1 MAAEPL
7 SQAPEPRPERRPLRT
22 RPTARRRVL
31 ADRGARVLV
40 TAGGL
45 GIILSILGILAF
57 IVIEIW
63 PMTRGAKVETRAA
76 AAVPGL
82 DFVALVTDEYRS
94 HAVGLEADGTL
105 SVVRLDG
112 GGIVA
117 AEPLL
122 GAVPA
127 AGESAEP
134 AADGAAPQDASAPP
148 SAEPAPEPETGPEAE
163 PETEVVAASAVP
175 GEPVL
180 TLATRDGRV
189 AARRIVWEITFEGDR
204 RVDTPRLQPPVVFAF
219 EAGGSPPEVY
229 TARLAEDGTGA
240 AAAWL
245 GAETGLAL
253 VRRTARE
260 NLLTGEVAESFETAP
275 LESPE
280 APAVLILDRQQ
291 RHLYGGTASGRLLWW
306 DLTAATTAPRAVAAG
321 APITALSLLI
331 GDRALIAGQADGSLS
346 AWFQVRQDDE
356 TFRLTRIRDFPA
368 HPGAIERLS
377 VSMRNKVFAA
387 AGGGV
392 LGLYHNTA
400 HRTLWRGESPVE
412 RPRDVSL
419 APRGDE
425 ILLAGDGEIG
435 RIGIYNP
442 HPEVTLRSLFG
453 KIWYEGYEKAE
464 YVWQSTGGSDDFEPK
479 LSLTPL
485 LVGTLKGTFY
495 SLLLAIPLAVLG
507 AMYLSQFMHPV
518 YQRYVKP
525 TVEIMAALP
534 TVVLGFLAGLW
545 LAPRLERAFPSLLL
559 MLVALPLLV
568 LAAGAIWHAVPRRIR
583 GRFATGFEAL
593 IFLVVLAL
601 GMWGCLALAPVLE
614 TVVFGGSFPAWLNQT
629 TGMTYDQRNAVVVGL
644 AMGFAVIPI
653 IFAISE
659 DAFSNVPRNLVSGAL
674 ALGANRWQTVT
685 RVVLPTASPGIF
697 SAIMIGF
704 GRAVG
709 ETMIV
714 LMATGNTPIM
724 DWSPFNGFR
733 TLSANI
739 AVEIPEAP
747 IGGTLYRTLFLAALV
762 LFALTFLV
770 NTVAELVRQRLR
782 NRYSQL

>member
-1 MAAEPL
+1 MVAAPL
-7 SQAPEPRPERRPLRT
+7 AKPSPEPRAGGHRALRT
-22 RPTARRRVL
+22 RRTSRRRIF

-57 IVIEIW
+57 IVIEVW
-63 PMTRGAKVETRAA
+63 PMTRGAEVEPREPVAL
-76 AAVPGL
+76 PGL
-82 DFVALVTDEYRS
+82 DLEVLVTDEYRS
-94 HAVGLEADGTL
+94 HAVGIEAGGTIAI
-105 SVVRLDG
+105 VRLEDG
-112 GGIVA
+112 VVTA
-117 AEPLL
+117 REPFL
-122 GAVPA
+122 GAEPA
-127 AGESAEP
+127 AGEPAETAAAASEP
-134 AADGAAPQDASAPP
+134 AAEPGS
-148 SAEPAPEPETGPEAE
+148 EPAPAHAAA
-163 PETEVVAASAVP
+163 VVATAANP

-180 TLATRDGRV
+180 TLATGDGRV
-189 AARRIVWEITFEGDR
+189 AARRVEWQVTFDGALRVVTPLLGPPVTFE
-204 RVDTPRLQPPVVFAF
+204 LS
-219 EAGGSPPEVY
+219 EAGAPPAIY
-229 TARLAEDGTGA
+229 SARLAEDGAGA

-245 GAETGLAL
+245 GDQAGLVL

-260 NLLTGEVAESFETAP
+260 NLLTGEVTESFETERLA
-275 LESPE
+275 SPE
-280 APAVLILDRQQ
+280 APTVLILDRE
-291 RHLYGGTASGRLLWW
+291 RRNLYAGTAGGRLLWW
-306 DLTAATTAPRAVAAG
+306 DLTAGSAAPRTTEAG
-321 APITALSLLI
+321 AAITALSLLI
-331 GDRALIAGQADGSLS
+331 GDRALLAGQADGSLS
-346 AWFQVRQDDE
+346 AWFQVRQDDQS
-356 TFRLTRIRDFPA
+356 FRLTRIRDFPA
-368 HPGAIERLS
+368 HPGAIDHLS
-377 VSMRNKVFAA
+377 PSMRNKAFVA
-387 AGGGV
+387 AGGGL
-392 LGLYHNTA
+392 LGLYHNTS
-400 HRTLWRGESPVE
+400 HQTLWRGEPTIE
-412 RPRDVSL
+412 RPRSVFL

-425 ILLAGDGEIG
+425 ILIAGSGEIG
-435 RIGIYNP
+435 RVQVYNP
-442 HPEVTLRSLFG
+442 HPEATFEGLFG
-453 KIWYEGYEKAE
+453 KVWYEGYEKPE
-464 YVWQSTGGSDDFEPK
+464 FVWQSTGGSDDFEPK

-507 AMYLSQFMHPV
+507 AMYLSQFMHPT
-518 YQRYVKP
+518 YQHYVKP

-545 LAPRLERAFPSLLL
+545 LAPRLEQAFPSLIL
-559 MLVALPLLV
+559 MLVVLPALV
-568 LAAGAIWHAVPRRIR
+568 LGAGAAWHAVPRRIR
-583 GRFATGFEAL
+583 GRFATGFEVLLFL
-593 IFLVVLAL
+593 IVLAL
-601 GMWGCLALAPVLE
+601 GMWGCIALAPVLE
-614 TVVFGGSFPAWLNQT
+614 LVVFGGSFPAWLNQT

-747 IGGTLYRTLFLAALV
+747 VGGTLYRTLFLAALV
-762 LFALTFLV
+762 LFALTFVV
-770 NTVAELVRQRLR
+770 NTAAELVRQRLR
-782 NRYSQL
+782 NRYSRL